1 MVPGLGAVSG
11 IVKTKGSGMGGLSA
25 RGLLG
30 GMVLGVGKR
39 I

>member
-11 IVKTKGSGMGGLSA
+11 IVKTRGSEIGEVGLE
-25 RGLLG
+25 
-30 GMVLGVGKR
+30 GVMDEERGKR